1 MWNAIPSTLK
11 VCITDGRGRLAL
23 LCCLRAQ
30 FSKMMLKFASCPPFP
45 GQRMLYEPTDHLD
58 AARLPE
64 VVQGLQ
70 SQDVLLDEPR
80 VPLEDSSRVTRS
92 VKDDKRREHMAD
104 VAMAALYLACGG
116 KYGVRGGKLYQITK
130 LRFVKRCIC

>member
-11 VCITDGRGRLAL
+11 VCITDGRGRGWLAL

-30 FSKMMLKFASCPPFP
+30 FSKMMLKFASCPPFFP

-116 KYGVRGGKLYQITK
+116 KYGVRGGKLYQIQGVSILK
-130 LRFVKRCIC
+130 

>member
-1 MWNAIPSTLK
+1 MESLYSDRVKDVLDYVERHPINIK
-11 VCITDGRGRLAL
+11 GMHDGWLAL

-30 FSKMMLKFASCPPFP
+30 FSKMILKFASRPPFP

-58 AARLPE
+58 AARLQD

-80 VPLEDSSRVTRS
+80 VPLEDSSRVNRS

-116 KYGVRGGKLYQITK
+116 MYGLRGGKLSN
-130 LRFVKRCIC
+130 